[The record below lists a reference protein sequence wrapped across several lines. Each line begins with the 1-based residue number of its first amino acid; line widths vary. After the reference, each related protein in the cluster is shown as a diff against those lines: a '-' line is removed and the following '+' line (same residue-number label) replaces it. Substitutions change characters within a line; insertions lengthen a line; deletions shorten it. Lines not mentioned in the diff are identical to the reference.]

1 MDGYG
6 SGRQGGRVTVES
18 TLRLD
23 VDAMIRRRVIQ
34 PGAHV
39 GGEMK
44 FRLDDDDVEPDESS
58 ILVAL
63 FSALNYLVTTSKLY
77 RQDVHA
83 GSDRERLRVVM
94 PTPSKP

>member
-39 GGEMK
+39 DGDASMLGAGPGWTDRIE
-44 FRLDDDDVEPDESS
+44 
-58 ILVAL
+58 VAL
-63 FSALNYLVTTSKLY
+63 TDGSISLPAAAALIAEAAAV
-77 RQDVHA
+77 QQEGA
-83 GSDRERLRVVM
+83 GRGGL
-94 PTPSKP
+94 